1 MSFLY
6 TKEEEQ
12 RTGTKA
18 TPGTVVTTGEASFID
33 NLKAAYKYSEY
44 NNTSVSESI
53 VMEEQWDP
61 YIQTIN
67 ENKQKLGLSNDV
79 VNPGKLLSMA
89 IFNEE
94 RKYAG
99 YEKKVNEISKIIKD
113 NPDLFGE
120 FSHEKLIEN
129 AKEQARLAFK
139 ENQEITERSPSFSNV
154 LARLTGEAG
163 SLIQDPVVIG
173 SLMFGNGP
181 GKLYQLALQQAI
193 VGGGAEYL
201 IQSNVRDWYKKTGLE
216 YTDAQFYQ
224 AIAFGAGFGAASP
237 FVFKAGGKTIS
248 FTSDQIKKGI
258 QAYKKAGLFKTGS
271 KEDLLVKAAQNSED
285 AVNSNPLSS
294 ESEHLQRL
302 NDAESAIESN
312 DLVNINEVPESSVI
326 KPKNVFESDNL
337 NNEVFKFDPDNLQVD
352 AKLFQFKAGGDAQG
366 VTDALQGVKK
376 WDPIKS
382 GQIVV
387 YEYAD
392 GRQFIADGHQRLGLA
407 KRLKAEG
414 QDVTLYGMKIRE
426 VDGFTPAYAR
436 VTAALK
442 NIAEGTGTAV
452 DAAKVLRVDPSK
464 ISELPPR
471 SNLVKQAR
479 AVVNL
484 TDELFGMVV
493 NDVVPAKFAAVV
505 GRLIPDDSALQEA
518 AMRVLARNMPD
529 NEFQAD
535 AIVRQVIE
543 SGVRKETTAN
553 LFGEEVMA
561 ESFFVER
568 ARILDMAQKALR
580 QDKNAF
586 QNLVNNAERL
596 EAEGNQLARN
606 ANQERVSRDGQAI
619 TLITTLANRKGQLS
633 DALNDAA
640 RLARESGNYTNASRG
655 FINSVRSA
663 INQGDFN
670 RLEFGNVRRSFDGE
684 AKVRT
689 SENEP
694 TNSNLNDF
702 DEPAGPGSRQQS
714 NQLEE
719 DQFGE
724 LRRQE
729 GFLSDLEARQ
739 DLNTK
744 LDQGMTDAEID
755 NHPAVIRAIEEA
767 DAIPK
772 THEAAN
778 YGSKDWFDNREF
790 VVDGM
795 NLKGYAQGVNSLIDR
810 AKKLAYT
817 DAKLEVPP
825 GYKVKTEKK
834 AVILLGPPAAGKST
848 FANQVARKLNA
859 AIIDSDDAKKIL
871 PEFQGGI
878 GAAAVHEESSALA
891 KLVKDLITDEGSNVV
906 IPKVGDTVGSI
917 QKQIDNLKAKGYTVT
932 LANMDVTPQNALTR
946 MLKRFINTGRLVD
959 PVYVRNVGAKP
970 NQTYVSLKQ
979 QRKADGYAEV
989 DNNQKLGEIP
999 TIREDTDGIF
1009 EGLQFR
1015 TSGGERGASGGA
1027 VVDDIP
1033 GQRIDGPG
1041 QEIAEQTSLVDD
1053 LDLEIPTELT
1063 VDGDSIVAKT
1073 QTLKE
1078 LQEEFAQ
1085 DQRML
1090 DRLEGCVV

>member
-6 TKEEEQ
+6 TKEEEE
-12 RTGTKA
+12 RTGTRTVA
-18 TPGTVVTTGEASFID
+18 GTVVTAGEASFVD
-33 NLKAAYKYSEY
+33 NLKAAYKFSEY

-53 VMEEQWDP
+53 VMEEQWEP

-67 ENKQKLGLSNDV
+67 ENREKLGLSNNV
-79 VNPGKLLSMA
+79 MNPGKLLSLA
-89 IFNEE
+89 IFNPE

-99 YEKKVNEISKIIKD
+99 YEKKVKEISEIIKN

-120 FSHEKLIEN
+120 FSHEKLINN

-139 ENQEITERSPSFSNV
+139 ENKEITERSPSFSNV
-154 LARLTGEAG
+154 LARLAGEAG
-163 SLIQDPVVIG
+163 SLVQDPVVIG

-181 GKLYQLALQQAI
+181 GKLYQLALNQAI
-193 VGGGAEYL
+193 IGAGSEAL
-201 IQSNVRDWYKKTGLE
+201 IQKNVKEWYNKTGLE
-216 YTDAQFYQ
+216 YTDAQFWQ

-237 FVFKAGGKTIS
+237 FVFRAGGKTIS

-258 QAYKKAGLFKTGS
+258 DAYKKAGFIKPNS
-271 KEDLLVKAAQNSED
+271 KADLLVKAAQNTED
-285 AVNSNPLSS
+285 GIKSNPLSS

-302 NDAESAIESN
+302 NEAEVAIESN
-312 DLVNINEVPESSVI
+312 DLVNINDVPESSVI
-326 KPKNVFESDNL
+326 PPKNVFESDNL
-337 NNEVFKFDPDNLQVD
+337 NNEVFKFNPDDLKVD
-352 AKLFQFKAGGDAQG
+352 AKLFQFKAGGDADG
-366 VTDALQGVKK
+366 VTDALRGVKK
-376 WDPIKS
+376 WDAIKS

-414 QDVTLYGMKIRE
+414 QDVTLYGMKLRE
-426 VDGFTPAYAR
+426 VDGFTPAAAR

-452 DAAKVLRVDPSK
+452 DAAKVLRVDPGK
-464 ISELPPR
+464 LSELPPR

-505 GRLIPDDSALQEA
+505 GRLIPDDPVLQEA

-543 SGVRKETTAN
+543 AGVRKETTAS
-553 LFGEEVMA
+553 LFGDEVMA

-568 ARILDMAQKALR
+568 AKILDMAQKALR

-596 EAEGNQLARN
+596 EAEGNLLAKN

-633 DALNDAA
+633 DALNEAA

-655 FINSVRSA
+655 FINSVRAA

-670 RLEFGNVRRSFDGE
+670 RLEFGNIRRSFDGE
-684 AKVRT
+684 TKVRT

-694 TNSNLNDF
+694 ANSNLNDF

-755 NHPAVIRAIEEA
+755 NHPAVIKAIEEA
-767 DAIPK
+767 DKIPK
-772 THEAAN
+772 TNEMDG
-778 YGSKDWFDNREF
+778 YFGPEWFKNREF
-790 VVDGM
+790 VIDGM
-795 NLKGYAQGVNSLIDR
+795 TLKGYADGVNSLIDR

-825 GYKVKTEKK
+825 GYKVKAEKK

-848 FANQVARKLNA
+848 QANFIARKLGA
-859 AIIDSDDAKKIL
+859 AIIDADDAKKAL

-878 GAAAVHEESSALA
+878 GAAAVHEESSALSE
-891 KLVKDLITDEGSNVV
+891 LVRDLIVDEGSNIV
-906 IPKVGDTVGSI
+906 IPKVGDNADKI
-917 QKQIDNLKAKGYTVT
+917 AKQIDLLKAKGYTVT
-932 LANMDVTPQNALTR
+932 LGHMDVTPLNALTR
-946 MLKRFINTGRLVD
+946 MLKRFINTGRLVS
-959 PVYVRNVGAKP
+959 PGYVRSIGTKP
-970 NQTYVSLKQ
+970 NATYASLKQ
-979 QRKADGYAEV
+979 QGKADGYAQI
-989 DNNQKLGEIP
+989 DNNQKLGESP

-1009 EGLQFR
+1009 EGLQFQR
-1015 TSGGERGASGGA
+1015 SRGQGDRGNTEVST
-1027 VVDDIP
+1027 
-1033 GQRIDGPG
+1033 DGPG
-1041 QEIAEQTSLVDD
+1041 PRAESANQEIAEQTSLVDD

-1063 VDGDSIVAKT
+1063 VDGDSIRAKT
-1073 QTLKE
+1073 QTLKQLE
-1078 LQEEFAQ
+1078 EEFAQ

-1090 DRLEGCVV
+1090 DRLEGCVA

>member
-1 MSFLY
+1 M
-6 TKEEEQ
+6 
-12 RTGTKA
+12 
-18 TPGTVVTTGEASFID
+18 
-33 NLKAAYKYSEY
+33 
-44 NNTSVSESI
+44 
-53 VMEEQWDP
+53 
-61 YIQTIN
+61 
-67 ENKQKLGLSNDV
+67 
-79 VNPGKLLSMA
+79 
-89 IFNEE
+89 
-94 RKYAG
+94 
-99 YEKKVNEISKIIKD
+99 
-113 NPDLFGE
+113 
-120 FSHEKLIEN
+120 
-129 AKEQARLAFK
+129 
-139 ENQEITERSPSFSNV
+139 
-154 LARLTGEAG
+154 
-163 SLIQDPVVIG
+163 
-173 SLMFGNGP
+173 
-181 GKLYQLALQQAI
+181 
-193 VGGGAEYL
+193 
-201 IQSNVRDWYKKTGLE
+201 
-216 YTDAQFYQ
+216 
-224 AIAFGAGFGAASP
+224 
-237 FVFKAGGKTIS
+237 
-248 FTSDQIKKGI
+248 
-258 QAYKKAGLFKTGS
+258 
-271 KEDLLVKAAQNSED
+271 
-285 AVNSNPLSS
+285 
-294 ESEHLQRL
+294 

-312 DLVNINEVPESSVI
+312 DLVNINEVPESALS

-442 NIAEGTGTAV
+442 ILLEGTGTAV

-606 ANQERVSRDGQAI
+606 ANQERVSKDGQAI

-702 DEPAGPGSRQQS
+702 DEPAGPDPGS
-714 NQLEE
+714 NQI
-719 DQFGE
+719 
-724 LRRQE
+724 
-729 GFLSDLEARQ
+729 S
-739 DLNTK
+739 
-744 LDQGMTDAEID
+744 
-755 NHPAVIRAIEEA
+755 
-767 DAIPK
+767 
-772 THEAAN
+772 
-778 YGSKDWFDNREF
+778 
-790 VVDGM
+790 
-795 NLKGYAQGVNSLIDR
+795 
-810 AKKLAYT
+810 
-817 DAKLEVPP
+817 
-825 GYKVKTEKK
+825 
-834 AVILLGPPAAGKST
+834 
-848 FANQVARKLNA
+848 
-859 AIIDSDDAKKIL
+859 
-871 PEFQGGI
+871 
-878 GAAAVHEESSALA
+878 
-891 KLVKDLITDEGSNVV
+891 
-906 IPKVGDTVGSI
+906 
-917 QKQIDNLKAKGYTVT
+917 
-932 LANMDVTPQNALTR
+932 
-946 MLKRFINTGRLVD
+946 
-959 PVYVRNVGAKP
+959 
-970 NQTYVSLKQ
+970 
-979 QRKADGYAEV
+979 
-989 DNNQKLGEIP
+989 
-999 TIREDTDGIF
+999 
-1009 EGLQFR
+1009 
-1015 TSGGERGASGGA
+1015 
-1027 VVDDIP
+1027 
-1033 GQRIDGPG
+1033 
-1041 QEIAEQTSLVDD
+1041 
-1053 LDLEIPTELT
+1053 
-1063 VDGDSIVAKT
+1063 
-1073 QTLKE
+1073 
-1078 LQEEFAQ
+1078 
-1085 DQRML
+1085 
-1090 DRLEGCVV
+1090 